1 MEVDDVAES
10 ERIGPAW
17 QEAPV
22 HSEHDQ
28 LSRRQP
34 WLEACLPAALYRR
47 LFIRRLARQPLAIEG
62 FSFRP
67 VQNLFELE
75 QALRLVN
82 ESYARRGIATVCRA
96 GMRFSPFHL
105 LPGTTTFVALK
116 DGRVVGTV
124 SLIEDSALGLPLEDV
139 HINEAVLQRLGGVR
153 VAEVGTLAVCSRYK
167 GKGVPLM
174 LYNAMFRWAI
184 DHRKVSTLVIAVHPR
199 AASFYRN
206 VLFFSP
212 IGPVQAYTK
221 LNNALSLP
229 LAVNLARARDV
240 FAKAYSA
247 PGLKFTVDQTCT
259 DLFDFFLLAPLPTY
273 PAARRTGSLECRRR
287 PHPHG
292 TLWHLAAPPFAAGA
306 TGSATGLSSPP
317 RVPNPHDFHGGQVHG
332 HRIAARDLQGNH
344 PQATVCTY
352 T

>member
-1 MEVDDVAES
+1 MV
-10 ERIGPAW
+10 RN
-17 QEAPV
+17 
-22 HSEHDQ
+22 Q
-28 LSRRQP
+28 LSYCQGDRFRLGLLHTLDLFF
-34 WLEACLPAALYRR
+34 WFKLSDRFSGDLDDKLRACL
-47 LFIRRLARQPLAIEG
+47 
-62 FSFRP
+62 
-67 VQNLFELE
+67 
-75 QALRLVN
+75 
-82 ESYARRGIATVCRA
+82 
-96 GMRFSPFHL
+96 SPDFCY
-105 LPGTTTFVALK
+105 GCTIQFWV
-116 DGRVVGTV
+116 
-124 SLIEDSALGLPLEDV
+124 
-139 HINEAVLQRLGGVR
+139 EAVLQRLGGVR

-259 DLFDFFLLAPLPTY
+259 DLFDFFCSRHYPHIQL
-273 PAARRTGSLECRRR
+273 PAAQARWSADDVLTHMARCGTS
-287 PHPHG
+287 PH
-292 TLWHLAAPPFAAGA
+292 HL
-306 TGSATGLSSPP
+306 SP
-317 RVPNPHDFHGGQVHG
+317 RV
-332 HRIAARDLQGNH
+332 RRALQLD
-344 PQATVCTY
+344 
-352 T
+352 

>member
-1 MEVDDVAES
+1 MLQNQSVLA
-10 ERIGPAW
+10 RLGRKPR
-17 QEAPV
+17 V

-259 DLFDFFLLAPLPTY
+259 DLFDFFCSRHYPHIQL
-273 PAARRTGSLECRRR
+273 PAAQARWSADDVLTHMARCGTS
-287 PHPHG
+287 PH
-292 TLWHLAAPPFAAGA
+292 HL
-306 TGSATGLSSPP
+306 PP
-317 RVPNPHDFHGGQVHG
+317 RV
-332 HRIAARDLQGNH
+332 RRALQLD
-344 PQATVCTY
+344 
-352 T
+352 